1 MAYKTYIIAK
11 PCLLHF
17 QMLCLIMKDSWEI
30 EDLHHT
36 DGRLIPFIMI
46 ASHFG
51 SCQIFHLI
59 HIHTNAFM

>member
-11 PCLLHF
+11 PCLLQF
-17 QMLCLIMKDSWEI
+17 QMLWLIMNDSWEI

-46 ASHFG
+46 LSFTFWQL
-51 SCQIFHLI
+51 SNISP
-59 HIHTNAFM
+59 HTNTY